1 MLAQVHT
8 DFKIPFG
15 EVMLIEPSNPFMNI
29 LISFEVEVD

>member
-8 DFKIPFG
+8 VFKIPFG
-15 EVMLIEPSNPFMNI
+15 EVMLIEPSNLLVNK